1 MKKMAVL
8 DDTDLF
14 ILKTLSMHPT
24 LNQVEL
30 AEKIRLTQ
38 PAISGRLRK
47 LRGMGM
53 LRDAA
58 IEVASRPLGLKMV
71 KVDMQVKNG
80 SEMMEKFRRCP
91 IVAESYVHDNN
102 GMCMIVIGESKQFLN
117 CFVSEHLGK
126 NENVENIRTET
137 ITESLNG
144 FRTSMDMS
152 KKLDTPPCGDHP
164 CNECEYYVE
173 NGGECVGCPMTKFY
187 KGKMW
192 LTP

>member
-1 MKKMAVL
+1 MKKIAAL
-8 DDTDLF
+8 DDTDVF
-14 ILKTLSMHPT
+14 ILKTLSMHPR

-30 AEKIRLTQ
+30 AEKIHLTQ
-38 PAISGRLRK
+38 PAISGRLQK
-47 LRGMGM
+47 LRSMGM
-53 LRDAA
+53 VSDAN
-58 IEVASRPLGLKMV
+58 IEVDSRSLGLKMV
-71 KVDMQVKNG
+71 KVDMYVKSG
-80 SEMMEKFRRCP
+80 SAIMEKFRRCP
-91 IVAESYVHDNN
+91 IVAESYTHDNN

-117 CFVSEHLGK
+117 CFVSEHLRK

-152 KKLDTPPCGDHP
+152 RKLDTPPCGDHP
-164 CNECEYYVE
+164 CNECDYYVE

-192 LTP
+192 LTS